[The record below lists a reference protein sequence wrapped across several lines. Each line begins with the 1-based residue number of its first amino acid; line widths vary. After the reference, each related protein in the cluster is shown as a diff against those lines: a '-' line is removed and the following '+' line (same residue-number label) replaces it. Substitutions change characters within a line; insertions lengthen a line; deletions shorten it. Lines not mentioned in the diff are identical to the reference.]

1 MPPSWRSNGS
11 SPTPSTW
18 ADPRTLSGV
27 DVELRASDDDR
38 NRVVAALHQHT
49 AAGRLT
55 LDEFSER
62 AGAVWTARTL
72 GDLAALT
79 RDLPALPD
87 PIVDAGPVGRG
98 RQELLMVFA
107 AAALTLLLLGGLL
120 AVTR

>member
-1 MPPSWRSNGS
+1 M
-11 SPTPSTW
+11 
-18 ADPRTLSGV
+18 

-38 NRVVAALHQHT
+38 HRVVADLHRHT
-49 AAGRLT
+49 TAGRLT

-62 AGAVWTARTL
+62 VGAVWTARTL

-87 PIVDAGPVGRG
+87 DRATGATDVGHG
-98 RQELLMVFA
+98 RRELLVLFA
-107 AAALTLLLLGGLL
+107 VAALTLLLLGGFL

>member
-1 MPPSWRSNGS
+1 M
-11 SPTPSTW
+11 
-18 ADPRTLSGV
+18 

-38 NRVVAALHQHT
+38 NRVVAELHRHT

-55 LDEFSER
+55 LDEFSDR

-79 RDLPALPD
+79 RDLPPLSAPA
-87 PIVDAGPVGRG
+87 VGAHPVEHGR
-98 RQELLMVFA
+98 RELLMLFA
-107 AAALTLLLLGGLL
+107 AAALALLLLGGFL